1 MTKLNV
7 DVAISKDFLTLAVVS
22 RNAIG
27 EIIKAWAKVHFASN
41 ALQVEATTILWALK
55 LTNSKKFSCI
65 IVEGDSKIC
74 CYALNNRD
82 SEVAWCVSSVLFNIL
97 ECRKSFSSCSFVWRI
112 ILRYPHGY
120 CTSKWVTCYSRLSK
134 HHINGTIITFDGTNI
149 IYDSTFITLFSTFI
163 HFIYDSTFITIMVPG
178 TNITYDGNLHH
189 IQ

>member
-55 LTNSKKFSCI
+55 LTNSKKFPCI

-97 ECRKSFSSCSFVWRI
+97 ECRKSFSSCSFVWIRREANEVARAMAKFASQSRTCFNCNMSS
-112 ILRYPHGY
+112 LP
-120 CTSKWVTCYSRLSK
+120 KPVWVSWRHDVLCSVS
-134 HHINGTIITFDGTNI
+134 
-149 IYDSTFITLFSTFI
+149 
-163 HFIYDSTFITIMVPG
+163 
-178 TNITYDGNLHH
+178 
-189 IQ
+189 